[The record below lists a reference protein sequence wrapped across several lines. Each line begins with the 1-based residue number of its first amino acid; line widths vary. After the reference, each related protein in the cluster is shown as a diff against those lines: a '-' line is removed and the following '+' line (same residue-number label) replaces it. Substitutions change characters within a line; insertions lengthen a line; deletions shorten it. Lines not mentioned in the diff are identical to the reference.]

1 MFKSRP
7 LLWRF
12 ALLVLLPVMA
22 GAGYAYRNLRA
33 TLPQPGTVSVDGLN
47 APVEIRRDA
56 HGVPYIDATTDA
68 DAFFAAGYVHAQDRL
83 WQLELQRRMVD
94 GRLSEIF
101 GRASIQNDI
110 WLRTLGLKEAARAH
124 WTRLS
129 PEAQASLTAYTAGIN
144 AFLTQKRA
152 LPPEFTFLGIE
163 PKAWTVY
170 DSLAWNHMFAL
181 TLGGNFRE
189 EITRFVAAQYLTPD
203 KLQALFPGYP
213 ADAPVTV
220 TTAERTQARNL
231 LQIADLQQKLESDL
245 KLGGKYVGSNG
256 WVVSGKKTANGQSI
270 LANDPHLALQ
280 APSLWYVMHL
290 KGDRLNVAGMSLVGL
305 PIVIFGQNGD
315 VAWGGTNMMAD
326 QQDLY
331 FERVNPQDP
340 TQYEVNGKWEKFT
353 TRTEEI
359 EVKNEFP
366 AFLRGPLKPIQVEV
380 RSTRHGPVI
389 SDQFRVFDQAVSL
402 RWSIYEN
409 AGSSYEGFYRVNY
422 ARDWQTFNASFVNYV
437 APALNLLYSDRHGNI
452 GYAGVG
458 RIPVR
463 AKGEGT
469 LPVPGWND
477 EYEWTSA
484 IPFAE
489 MPRSFNPEKGFL
501 VNANNRIT
509 ADDYPYF
516 ISHGWAQ
523 QTRAA
528 RIQELLQQK
537 IAAGKGLTAADMQN
551 IQADVS
557 NQPSKGLVRVMS
569 TVGTRDDQQR
579 EAIRTLLAWDGNM
592 DRNSV
597 GASLYYVWTH
607 HLREAVFGDELA
619 GPWNQRDKTRH
630 LDPLSDQMT
639 DEQLANL
646 LRNDRLGF
654 CDVRPTDDLVESCEM
669 ALSRSLKKSLR
680 EMEKM
685 HGSDMTEWTWG
696 EVHKTRYEHT
706 PFSQTNMLRRLF
718 EREISNGGSPNS
730 VNVSSARFRPTEGY
744 IQTFGAGFRQIISL
758 GAAEQHLYMNS
769 TGQSGNVM
777 SVHYDDMVE
786 PFRDVAFHPLPRTAP
801 PTSAATTKLK
811 PRS

>member
-1 MFKSRP
+1 LFKSRP
-7 LLWRF
+7 LLWRC
-12 ALLVLLPVMA
+12 LVLLALPLLA
-22 GAGYAYRNLRA
+22 GSVYTYRNLRA
-33 TLPQPGTVSVDGLN
+33 SLPQGGSLSVDGLG

-56 HGVPYIDATTDA
+56 HGVPFIEARTDA

-94 GRLSEIF
+94 GRLSEVF
-101 GRASIQNDI
+101 GRTSISNDI
-110 WLRTLGLKEAARAH
+110 WLRTLGLNQAARAH
-124 WTRLS
+124 WKRLS
-129 PEAQASLTAYTAGIN
+129 PEAQASLTAYAAGIN
-144 AFLTQKRA
+144 AFLAEKHP
-152 LPPEFTFLGIE
+152 LPPEFGLLGVE
-163 PKAWTVY
+163 PQPWTVY

-189 EITRFVAAQYLTPD
+189 EISRFVAAQYLPPA
-203 KLQALFPGYP
+203 KLAALYPGYP

-220 TTAERTQARNL
+220 TTAERTQAAQSL
-231 LQIADLQQKLESDL
+231 LQLADLQQKLESDL

-256 WVVSGKKTANGQSI
+256 WVVSGKLTANGQSI

-280 APSLWYVMHL
+280 APSLWYAMRL
-290 KGDRLNVAGMSLVGL
+290 KGDKINVAGMTLVGL
-305 PIVIFGQNGD
+305 PVIIFGQNGD

-353 TRTEEI
+353 TRSEEI
-359 EVKNEFP
+359 KVKNEFP
-366 AFLRGPLKPIQVEV
+366 AFLRGPLKPIEIEV
-380 RSTRHGPVI
+380 RGTRHGPVI
-389 SDQFRVFDQAVSL
+389 SDQFHVFDEAVSL
-402 RWSIYEN
+402 RWPIYDD

-422 ARDWQTFNASFVNYV
+422 ARDWQTFNAAFANYV

-458 RIPVR
+458 KIPLR
-463 AKGEGT
+463 AKGNGT

-477 EYEWTSA
+477 DYGWTGA

-489 MPRSFNPEKGFL
+489 MPRSFNPEKGYI

-516 ISHGWAQ
+516 ISHGWAPK
-523 QTRAA
+523 TRAS
-528 RIQELLQQK
+528 RIQELLGQK
-537 IAAGKGLTAADMQN
+537 LAANKRLTIADMQA
-551 IQADVS
+551 IQGDVA
-557 NQPSKGLVRVMS
+557 NEPSKALVSALV
-569 TVGTRDDQQR
+569 TVGTGTDQQR
-579 EAIRTLLAWDGNM
+579 EAVRTLKQWNGSM

-597 GASLYYVWTH
+597 GAALYYVWTS
-607 HLREAVFGDELA
+607 HLREEIFSDELQ

-630 LDPLSDQMT
+630 LDSLSDQMT
-639 DEQLANL
+639 DEDLAVL
-646 LRNDRLGF
+646 LRNDKLGW
-654 CDVRPTDDLVESCEM
+654 CDVRQTDELTESCEM
-669 ALSRSLKKSLR
+669 AMGRSLKKSLR
-680 EMEKM
+680 ELEKM
-685 HGSDMTEWTWG
+685 HGSDMSDWSWG

-706 PFSQTNMLRRLF
+706 PFSQSKLAHIF
-718 EREISNGGSPNS
+718 DREIANGGAPNS
-730 VNVSSARFRPTEGY
+730 VNVASARYRDREGY

-758 GAAEQHLYMNS
+758 GPAEQHLYMNS

-777 SVHYDDMVE
+777 SEHYDDMVE
-786 PFRDVAFHPLPRTAP
+786 PFRDVLFYPLPPTAP
-801 PTSAATTKLK
+801 QAGAVTLQLK